1 MTEPNFEGI
10 GFTSRRTR
18 DRLIGR
24 LEASG
29 IRNPA
34 VLEVMRQVPR
44 HIFIDEALA
53 HRAYEDSSLPIG
65 HGQTISQPYIV
76 ARMTELLVAQGRL
89 QRVLEVGSGCG
100 YQTAVLSQLADRVW
114 TVERIGP
121 LLTRA
126 RRHWSQLKLRNITAR
141 LGDGFEGWADRGPFD
156 GILLA
161 AAPRQ
166 VPPALLEQLAP
177 GGVLVAP
184 VGDRDEQVLER
195 HWREGSVLK
204 SEVLEAVRFVPMLG
218 GTA

>member
-29 IRNPA
+29 ITDPA

-76 ARMTELLVAQGRL
+76 ARMTELLLAQGHP

-114 TVERIGP
+114 TVGASGP
-121 LLTRA
+121 VEA
-126 RRHWSQLKLRNITAR
+126 RRHWSQLGFATSRRA
-141 LGDGFEGWADRGPFD
+141 LGMALKAGLIEGPSM
-156 GILLA
+156 ILLA
-161 AAPRQ
+161 AAP
-166 VPPALLEQLAP
+166 
-177 GGVLVAP
+177 GGCLQRCWSSSPRGRFGCP
-184 VGDRDEQVLER
+184 VGDRDGQVLER
-195 HWREGSVLK
+195 H
-204 SEVLEAVRFVPMLG
+204 
-218 GTA
+218 

>member
-1 MTEPNFEGI
+1 MNETNLEGI

-18 DRLIGR
+18 DRLITR
-24 LEASG
+24 LEAAG
-29 IRNPA
+29 IKDA
-34 VLEVMRQVPR
+34 GVLEVMRQTPR

-76 ARMTELLVAQGRL
+76 ARMTELLMAQGRPS
-89 QRVLEVGSGCG
+89 RILEVGSGCG
-100 YQTAVLSQLADRVW
+100 YQTAVLAQLAERVW

-141 LGDGFEGWADRGPFD
+141 VGDGFEGWAERGPFD

-166 VPPALLEQLAP
+166 VPPALLQQLAP

-195 HWREGSVLK
+195 HWRDGDRFLAEA
-204 SEVLEAVRFVPMLG
+204 LEPVRFVPMLG
-218 GTA
+218 GTL

>member
-65 HGQTISQPYIV
+65 HGQTIS
-76 ARMTELLVAQGRL
+76 
-89 QRVLEVGSGCG
+89 

-195 HWREGSVLK
+195 HWRDGSVLK